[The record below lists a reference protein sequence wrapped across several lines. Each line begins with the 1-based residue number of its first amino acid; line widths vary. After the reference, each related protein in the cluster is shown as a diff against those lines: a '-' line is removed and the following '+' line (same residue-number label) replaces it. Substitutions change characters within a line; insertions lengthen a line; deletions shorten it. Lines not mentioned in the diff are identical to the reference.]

1 MTIYREPVRWMIE
14 HPKKGVAY
22 AEERSKLEALL
33 AAALVLDLTAEEQ
46 EECKVYLHNADRDK
60 PRFRPEAPDS

>member
-22 AEERSKLEALL
+22 AHERSKLEAIL
-33 AAALVLDLTAEEQ
+33 AAAVVLDLTAEEQ
-46 EECKVYLHNADRDK
+46 EECKVYLHNDDFAKERI
-60 PRFRPEAPDS
+60 RPEMPES